1 VAQFPKQL
9 LHTVVELQSRYLL
22 SPAFLHQF

>member
-9 LHTVVELQSRYLL
+9 LHAVVELQSSTSYPQL
-22 SPAFLHQF
+22 FLH